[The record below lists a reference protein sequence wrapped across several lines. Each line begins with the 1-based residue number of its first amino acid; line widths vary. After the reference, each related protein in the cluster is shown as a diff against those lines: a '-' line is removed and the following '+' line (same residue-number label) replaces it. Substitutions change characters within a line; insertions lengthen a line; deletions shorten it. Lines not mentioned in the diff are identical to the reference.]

1 MNIQR
6 GSRRARH
13 VAANTANQAAQTGQQ
28 QPQPDSPPATQENN
42 GHSLLPPTRPP
53 QTRNMHRT
61 PEQRQPESD
70 DEHQMP
76 TVAPRV
82 NPFRLHR
89 SQPWFHMPRQYLEPI
104 PITQGGALLRR
115 SSSPVDAEWPV
126 AEVENY
132 EALLNRLD
140 REASSVLSRMRQ
152 LSARVT
158 ERSVGWRA
166 RFGTSVRRRRERSGA
181 PPPSP
186 SSNEDLDVG
195 IDMEPNSETEDVE
208 ADQHGDAA
216 TRGTTTPRLSMPL
229 GSDASDSDPDLSVL
243 AMARGS
249 GRTGA
254 AQGPTSANTL
264 EEQRLLQQQAEAMA
278 YEDEIMSQEQ
288 YEAEETSIG
297 EHVEEEEEEEEQDEQ
312 EVLVDPASIGL
323 KEISNLGKF
332 TVSSHKPGHGVQ
344 ELRSDDLKLFWQS
357 DGPQPHKLTV
367 YFVKRVGIRVIRFF
381 VDYQED
387 ESYTPTKILFRSGT
401 SENNMIEFATM
412 TMDNPYGWQDVP
424 ISRAG
429 GEPDGNTLVS
439 YVLQMQIL
447 ENHQNGKD
455 THLRGIKIYAFDPD
469 SGQQAGGRRQQQND
483 AEGIAAMVASG
494 KQAGDGGGCG
504 ERLSDVARIL
514 ASSRVQA
521 GESAFSAADFLRE
534 PELR

>member
-13 VAANTANQAAQTGQQ
+13 VAANTAANQAAQTEQQ
-28 QPQPDSPPATQENN
+28 QPQPDPPPATQEDN
-42 GHSLLPPTRPP
+42 GHGLLPPAPPP

-61 PEQRQPESD
+61 PDQRQLESD
-70 DEHQMP
+70 DEHHMP
-76 TVAPRV
+76 TVAPR
-82 NPFRLHR
+82 RR
-89 SQPWFHMPRQYLEPI
+89 RGFHMPRQYLAPI
-104 PITQGGALLRR
+104 PITRSGTLLRR
-115 SSSPVDAEWPV
+115 SSSPVRAEWPI
-126 AEVENY
+126 AQVENHD
-132 EALLNRLD
+132 ALMYRLD
-140 REASSVLSRMRQ
+140 REASSVFHRMQQ

-166 RFGTSVRRRRERSGA
+166 WFGGSVRRRRERSGA

-195 IDMEPNSETEDVE
+195 IDMELPSETEDAE

-254 AQGPTSANTL
+254 AQGPRSANTL
-264 EEQRLLQQQAEAMA
+264 EEQMLLQQQAEAMA
-278 YEDEIMSQEQ
+278 YEDEVMSQEQ
-288 YEAEETSIG
+288 YEAEDTSI
-297 EHVEEEEEEEEQDEQ
+297 EEQVEEEEEEAEEEEEEQEEQ

-344 ELRSDDLKLFWQS
+344 ELRSDDLRLFWQS

-424 ISRAG
+424 ISGAG

-469 SGQQAGGRRQQQND
+469 SGQQAGGRRQQHNDD

-494 KQAGDGGGCG
+494 KQAGDGGGGG

-514 ASSRVQA
+514 ASSRVHA